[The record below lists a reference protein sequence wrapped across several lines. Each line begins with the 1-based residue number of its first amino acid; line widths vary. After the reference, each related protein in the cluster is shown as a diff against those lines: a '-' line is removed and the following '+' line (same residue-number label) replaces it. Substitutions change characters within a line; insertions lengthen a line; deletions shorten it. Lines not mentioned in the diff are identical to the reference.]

1 MIWAEALPFQ
11 LKGMAIGCSEGRLD
25 LWDSTERDHRAIQLQ
40 SWLSFKKKAEWPQSQ
55 FRNHLG
61 CPSHHRSG
69 VWWLLGFRVGPLFG
83 SSVPG
88 GHSREQC
95 GQLHTAM
102 GMMMPLRQS
111 WRAEHWTKE
120 DDSWVSG
127 STRIC
132 LARFWTSL
140 RPVTPF
146 FQFFLFGIGMPTL
159 YLSPTVFQKPIIC
172 LVLQVHSWRR
182 ILLQMNWTL
191 ILTQTW
197 LRWISDETS
206 DFTVD
211 AVMKLRLLGL

>member
-1 MIWAEALPFQ
+1 
-11 LKGMAIGCSEGRLD
+11 MAIGCSEGRLD

-146 FQFFLFGIGMPTL
+146 FLPVFPVWNWNAYPLPVPHRISEAHN
-159 YLSPTVFQKPIIC
+159 LSGVTGSQLETNFA
-172 LVLQVHSWRR
+172 
-182 ILLQMNWTL
+182 
-191 ILTQTW
+191 
-197 LRWISDETS
+197 SDELDLDSHPNLT
-206 DFTVD
+206 
-211 AVMKLRLLGL
+211 